1 MTVAE
6 AERYT
11 PLREERIQAQ
21 PKSVH
26 RVDGYCDFVGLGK
39 INSLTVAEK
48 LFQAQADASQ
58 NVNAPNRWK
67 RLGTNL
73 TNISVLASSV
83 IVGVFA
89 VALFVLSPARGVSNP
104 IIIVMA
110 VISLLSFLSALFEDA
125 TGLGKGFLPGTRR
138 YISFANVVLGLIAY
152 LWFPV

>member
-1 MTVAE
+1 MSDENDAE
-6 AERYT
+6 KRL
-11 PLREERIQAQ
+11 LRERAHAAGKTEF
-21 PKSVH
+21 
-26 RVDGYCDFVGLGK
+26 DFLFEAYK
-39 INSLTVAEK
+39 LNSLTVSEK